1 MRKVCYISGTRAD
14 FGLMKNVLV
23 EIDRCSKLSL
33 DIIVTGMHLLSD
45 YGYTCQD
52 IENSGLKI
60 TSRIPVKLS
69 GKSGD
74 EMSVAIGEQ
83 IIGFTH
89 ALKNICPDL
98 IMLLGDRGEMLA
110 GAISALH
117 LNIPIVHIHGGELSG
132 TVDEPVR
139 HAISKLSH
147 FHFTA
152 TDRARE
158 RLIKMGEDNSRIFV
172 TGAPGLDEIV
182 SANLR
187 SPLEM
192 CREYNLDPVRPF
204 SLVLFHP
211 VVQYAADAGKQFNSV
226 FKALIQSG
234 GQYLIIRPNADAG
247 GSAIN
252 SVIDEF
258 KLSIDM
264 HIVTHLSRID
274 FLSLLQA
281 SEMLIGNSSSG
292 IIEAASLGTRV
303 VNIGDRQ
310 RSRERNSNVID
321 VQVDV
326 EDILRGIT
334 RSRELGMFNG
344 NNIYGDGKSAERIVK
359 LLVEIPLNRSVLD
372 KINAY

>member
-23 EIDRCSKLSL
+23 EIDRCNELSL
-33 DIIVTGMHLLSD
+33 DIIVTGMHLLAD
-45 YGYTCQD
+45 YGYTFKE
-52 IENSGLKI
+52 IENTGLKI
-60 TSRIPVKLS
+60 TSRIPVTLA
-69 GKSGD
+69 GRCGD

-83 IIGFTH
+83 VIGFTH
-89 ALKNICPDL
+89 ALKKISPDL
-98 IMLLGDRGEMLA
+98 ILLLGDRGEMLA
-110 GAISALH
+110 GAISGLH

-152 TDRARE
+152 TNQARE
-158 RLIKMGEDNSRIFV
+158 RLIKMGENDSRVFV

-182 SANLR
+182 NANLR
-187 SPLEM
+187 PPVDVCS
-192 CREYNLDPVRPF
+192 EYNLDPARPF

-211 VVQYAADAGKQFNSV
+211 VVQHAADAGNQFSKV
-226 FKALIQSG
+226 FNALIQSG

-247 GSAIN
+247 GAAIN
-252 SVIDEF
+252 SVIDGF
-258 KLSIDM
+258 RSSSDM

-310 RSRERNSNVID
+310 RSRERNANVID

-326 EDILRGIT
+326 EDIYRGIIQ
-334 RSRELGMFNG
+334 SRKKGVFSGDNV
-344 NNIYGDGKSAERIVK
+344 YGDGNSASRIVE
-359 LLVEIPLNRSVLD
+359 LLSDISLNSSVLD